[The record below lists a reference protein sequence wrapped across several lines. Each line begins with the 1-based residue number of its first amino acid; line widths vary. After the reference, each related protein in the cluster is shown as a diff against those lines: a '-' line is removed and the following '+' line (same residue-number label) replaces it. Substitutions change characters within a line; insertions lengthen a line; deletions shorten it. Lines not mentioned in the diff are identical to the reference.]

1 MNYKDI
7 LIGCLLAC
15 VVALLYRGCTNK
27 NVPIQMYDQKID
39 SLQSYINSLK
49 KDFRYIQDSLNYK
62 IDSITQVKQQ
72 VIKDYEIIYK
82 DFNDATIVD
91 DDSITRYISKKI
103 YNR

>member
-27 NVPIQMYDQKID
+27 DVPIQMYDQKID
-39 SLQSYINSLK
+39 SLQSHINSLK